1 MAKDN
6 INWYIFCLW
15 RVSKD
20 FMKYE
25 QSSVYYNGVVCDITF
40 VNSSI
45 IKEHVF
51 NIHGCL
57 MVQKNIKQCLI
68 LVKKH
73 FSHY

>member
-1 MAKDN
+1 
-6 INWYIFCLW
+6 
-15 RVSKD
+15 
-20 FMKYE
+20 MKYE

-73 FSHY
+73 FSDY